1 MEAQTS
7 VEPLRSLGGK
17 RAKKDGVAASR
28 LQAVGKDGDHGR
40 GDALAPSGLQCE
52 QILNHAG
59 AVRRNGVSAIG
70 NGHTVP
76 HREVEVKGAA
86 LGSIAS
92 DHACADFGRYV
103 EVVGA
108 PAFSMIGEDELEQRS
123 PIGVAGDGRNS
134 IAAPRSAKVA
144 LQRHLD
150 RDGSLFEIIEREAG
164 EKCVRREAVSVYYAP
179 PGVTEMLIHCSE
191 HGINF
196 GIGLGCDIV
205 GMVCVPYVW
214 MRRISNDVTMG
225 GRDLRIAKRRCHR

>member
-1 MEAQTS
+1 MASAATAHLSSSSSALASFRSGASLTCVGQFAHPTAGKRHRMEAQTS

-123 PIGVAGDGRNS
+123 PIGVAGDGAQLDRR
-134 IAAPRSAKVA
+134 AAFSEVA

-150 RDGSLFEIIEREAG
+150 RDGSLFEIIEREAS
-164 EKCVRREAVSVYYAP
+164 EKCVRREAV
-179 PGVTEMLIHCSE
+179 
-191 HGINF
+191 
-196 GIGLGCDIV
+196 
-205 GMVCVPYVW
+205 VCI
-214 MRRISNDVTMG
+214 MR
-225 GRDLRIAKRRCHR
+225 HRV